1 MNLFFFL
8 VSYKEKPLMKTSA
21 GILFIHENE
30 VLLAHSTGAPWF
42 GSWMPPKGGV
52 NVDETLKQAAIRET
66 EEEIGVRVSF
76 GLLNR
81 SFVIDYTDKKGLIYK
96 QAHIFPIKL
105 IYKDFEM
112 NPGIQRTGD
121 LQKEEIDKI
130 DWFDYQ
136 EVEKRALYRY
146 IKTIQNEILT

>member
-66 EEEIGVRVSF
+66 EEEIGIRVSK
-76 GLLNR
+76 GLLNT
-81 SFVIDYTDKKGLIYK
+81 SFEINYDDKKGRVYK
-96 QAHIFPIKL
+96 KAIIFPVRL
-105 IYKDFEM
+105 ISKDFNS
-112 NPGIQRTGD
+112 NPGIKKIAD
-121 LQKEEIDKI
+121 LQKEEVDQIQWMSVDQIKL
-130 DWFDYQ
+130 
-136 EVEKRALYRY
+136 RSLPRY
-146 IKTIQNEILT
+146 TESIIKELRK